1 MEALGWSGTFGQHRA
16 ADASEFTGWRLR
28 HEDSGDARQRQFLSH
43 EGGEDTGTVRHEG
56 GFSHRSGIP
65 QVRLGGLAVLGLA
78 PQDRWR
84 VRSGACCRYRVVPVD
99 PAVKEER
106 IVRLL
111 CLCQHHFLRKTVDS
125 L

>member
-1 MEALGWSGTFGQHRA
+1 MALLDSIVLLTRLNSLGGASDTRTVEMQGKGSFLATRA
-16 ADASEFTGWRLR
+16 VKTQALF
-28 HEDSGDARQRQFLSH
+28 
-43 EGGEDTGTVRHEG
+43 RHEG